1 MKADIVY
8 NQNKLLVNMEGNV
21 DKRELERL
29 RKRIDY
35 IVNEYGI
42 NDVIL
47 DMKNIIDGNYQM
59 MNHLINYLDV
69 DITLKK

>member
-1 MKADIVY
+1 MKTDIVY

-21 DKRELERL
+21 NKKELEKL
-29 RKRIDY
+29 SKRIDY

-47 DMKNIIDGNYQM
+47 DTKNIIDGDYKL
-59 MNHLINYLDV
+59 MNHLIDYLDV
-69 DITLKK
+69 DITLKR